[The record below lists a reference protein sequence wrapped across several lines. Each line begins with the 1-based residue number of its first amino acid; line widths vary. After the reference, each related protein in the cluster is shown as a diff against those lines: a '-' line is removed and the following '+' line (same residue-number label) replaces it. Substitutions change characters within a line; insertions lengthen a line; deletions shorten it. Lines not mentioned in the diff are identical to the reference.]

1 MDIEERQQLIEGI
14 LTQIRGI
21 NEEITKLSTL
31 RMQLGSCVIAID
43 RNQQRWNQEYPY
55 ASFPSDCAD
64 CCA

>member
-31 RMQLGSCVIAID
+31 RMQLGSCEIGRAHV
-43 RNQQRWNQEYPY
+43 
-55 ASFPSDCAD
+55 
-64 CCA
+64 

>member
-31 RMQLGSCVIAID
+31 RMQLGS
-43 RNQQRWNQEYPY
+43 
-55 ASFPSDCAD
+55 
-64 CCA
+64 